1 MIEDRNYSEEEVA
14 EDLLDLIKE
23 FEAEIKKLKE
33 REKTL
38 LKLLQTSLGDSPAAQ
53 IDEYVRV
60 KIDLDSYVLVNLRC
74 RTVAKA
80 SLEQLKQGFLT
91 FLELLYLRLELLYEV
106 KQVFCDLLFRIISI
120 FYHSLTY

>member
-60 KIDLDSYVLVNLRC
+60 KIDQS
-74 RTVAKA
+74 
-80 SLEQLKQGFLT
+80 
-91 FLELLYLRLELLYEV
+91 LRLFEL
-106 KQVFCDLLFRIISI
+106 DLRTRYADEEAATSKAVDLI
-120 FYHSLTY
+120 FKEYT